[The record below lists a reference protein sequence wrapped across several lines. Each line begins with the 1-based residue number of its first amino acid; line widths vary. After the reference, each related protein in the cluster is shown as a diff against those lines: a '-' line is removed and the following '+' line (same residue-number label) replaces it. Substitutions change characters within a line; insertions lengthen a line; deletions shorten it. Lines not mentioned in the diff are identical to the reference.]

1 VTVEITREDP
11 ESKLIGRL
19 LQRYYEELDR
29 RFDGGFTLERTV
41 AAPSAEF
48 SPPHGAFLVARI
60 DGDPVGCGAVRRWA
74 ETQAEIKRMWV
85 DPAARGQGVGQRLL
99 TALEETAGAMGCH
112 VVRLDTSAHLS
123 EAIALYRRS
132 GYHSIAAY
140 NDNEYASYWFEKTL
154 PPS

>member
-74 ETQAEIKRMWV
+74 